1 MHCQDLYLKGSTT
14 DGVYLVYPDIE
25 EPIKVLCDM
34 TTESGG
40 WTVFQRRMDGSVFF
54 YLGWEDYRVEF
65 GNLNGEFWLGNDNLH
80 RLTANSDLML
90 RVDLVDYDGV
100 RKYAE
105 YTTFSIADA
114 NDNYRLTIDGY
125 NGITGDSMVVCGRP
139 AKYVIA
145 KH

>member
-1 MHCQDLYLKGSTT
+1 MLPVCPAMFSMTMVSNFGDQFLRGLYESSEVSTKNSELNDSDRFVGYVGGIYRGLEGSTT
-14 DGVYLVYPDIE
+14 DGVYLVYPDNE

-54 YLGWEDYRVEF
+54 YLGWEDYRVGF

-90 RVDLVDYDGV
+90 
-100 RKYAE
+100 
-105 YTTFSIADA
+105 
-114 NDNYRLTIDGY
+114 
-125 NGITGDSMVVCGRP
+125 
-139 AKYVIA
+139 
-145 KH
+145 

>member
-1 MHCQDLYLKGSTT
+1 MT
-14 DGVYLVYPDIE
+14 DGVYLVHPDIE

-54 YLGWEDYRVEF
+54 YLGWEDYRVGF

-105 YTTFSIADA
+105 YTTFSIADV

>member
-1 MHCQDLYLKGSTT
+1 MHCQVLHLKGSTT
-14 DGVYLVYPDIE
+14 DGVYLVYPDNE

-54 YLGWEDYRVEF
+54 YLGWEDYRVGF

>member
-1 MHCQDLYLKGSTT
+1 M
-14 DGVYLVYPDIE
+14 VYPDNE

-34 TTESGG
+34 TTEGGG
-40 WTVFQRRMDGSVFF
+40 WTVFQRRMDGSVDF
-54 YLGWEDYRVEF
+54 YLGWEDYRMGF

-105 YTTFSIADA
+105 YTTFSIADV